1 MLRGYQGTFT
11 TAKALYWGAGQVTND
26 SVGVGVGLPHQQRLQ
41 QPQGEGFKKGLQAQG
56 GELTTQEGWRGRVG
70 TLGWTAGA
78 LLAC

>member
-41 QPQGEGFKKGLQAQG
+41 QPLCEGLQAQG

-70 TLGWTAGA
+70 TLGWTAVE